1 MEMNPKQ
8 REWWSKTR
16 RQGRKSYIWK
26 HGVLYWGVPVGIV
39 WALWMNRQQDPWQL
53 AVMLPLALV
62 VFPIG
67 GYFFGAF
74 MWKHFESAYE
84 KPPA

>member
-1 MEMNPKQ
+1 M
-8 REWWSKTR
+8 
-16 RQGRKSYIWK
+16 
-26 HGVLYWGVPVGIV
+26 PVGIV
-39 WALWMNRQQDPWQL
+39 WALWMNRQQDLWQL

-84 KPPA
+84 QPPA